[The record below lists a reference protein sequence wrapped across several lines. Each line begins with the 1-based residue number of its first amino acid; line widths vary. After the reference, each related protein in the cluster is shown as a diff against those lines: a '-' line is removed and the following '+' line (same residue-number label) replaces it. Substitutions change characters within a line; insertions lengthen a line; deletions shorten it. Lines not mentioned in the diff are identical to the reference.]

1 MNPQNSSSTN
11 IKNNPTQG
19 NNTSSQFVGE
29 VSNKVQKQIADIQ
42 QIMTILEKEEDSNSP
57 NYQYVVKLQRQLIRL
72 FANILTEQ
80 RDEYLKI
87 NQRLNQM
94 NKRLK
99 NDVVPYAN
107 MEKVANILKPF
118 LAKSNKMIDVKA
130 PLSTS
135 MSNMSSQT

>member
-135 MSNMSSQT
+135 MSNMPSQT